1 MTRILVFGMTETPGG
16 VESVIMNY
24 YRNIDKEKIQFDFLC
39 NTQVVAYEDEIK
51 KLGGRIYKICSRSK
65 NIKQYYKQ
73 LKDFFKKEAYK
84 YKTIWVNVCSLANI
98 DYLIYA
104 KKYGIKYR
112 IIHCHNSQNMDS
124 NLRKVIHLLN
134 KARLQKYAT
143 DYWTC
148 SQKANTWF
156 FSKKLIQ
163 QNKVLQINN
172 AIDYNKFK
180 YNEVIRKEYREKLE
194 IDSKIA
200 FGHIGRF
207 HFQKNQVK
215 LLEIFAKINE
225 KNPNTE
231 LFLVGDG
238 EDRELIVN
246 KINEL
251 KLKESVKLL
260 GIRNDIP
267 NVMQAFDA
275 IIFPSLFEGLPLVLV
290 EAQAN
295 GLPIFTSDNITR
307 EIVMSDNIHFISL
320 NESDE
325 EWANIILSSNF
336 DRANNYERIEKN
348 GYDIKNE
355 SKKIERLLLRK

>member
-1 MTRILVFGMTETPGG
+1 M
-16 VESVIMNY
+16 
-24 YRNIDKEKIQFDFLC
+24 
-39 NTQVVAYEDEIK
+39 
-51 KLGGRIYKICSRSK
+51 
-65 NIKQYYKQ
+65 
-73 LKDFFKKEAYK
+73 
-84 YKTIWVNVCSLANI
+84 
-98 DYLIYA
+98 
-104 KKYGIKYR
+104 
-112 IIHCHNSQNMDS
+112 
-124 NLRKVIHLLN
+124 
-134 KARLQKYAT
+134 
-143 DYWTC
+143 
-148 SQKANTWF
+148 
-156 FSKKLIQ
+156 
-163 QNKVLQINN
+163 
-172 AIDYNKFK
+172 
-180 YNEVIRKEYREKLE
+180 
-194 IDSKIA
+194 
-200 FGHIGRF
+200 
-207 HFQKNQVK
+207 
-215 LLEIFAKINE
+215 
-225 KNPNTE
+225 
-231 LFLVGDG
+231 VGDG

-307 EIVMSDNIHFISL
+307 EIVMSDNIRFISL

-355 SKKIERLLLRK
+355 SKKIERLLLRN